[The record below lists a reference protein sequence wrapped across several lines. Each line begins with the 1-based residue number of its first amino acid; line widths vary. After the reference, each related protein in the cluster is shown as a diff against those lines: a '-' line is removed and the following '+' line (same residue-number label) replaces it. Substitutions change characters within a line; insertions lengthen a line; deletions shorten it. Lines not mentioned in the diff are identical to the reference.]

1 MERDSGDCFC
11 QDNGIILPIPFEAA
25 NVMMNVQSVERTFID
40 KIFAVCDYV
49 ILNKIERNSRHLYDL
64 CQLLNRVELNEQLD
78 VLIDIVRDD
87 RMNFKNNPSA
97 QLEYNIP
104 SLIRDIIKNRYYE
117 SDYKNITKKLLYENM
132 SYDYVIEH
140 GLALIAKIDIFEYK
154 K

>member
-1 MERDSGDCFC
+1 
-11 QDNGIILPIPFEAA
+11 
-25 NVMMNVQSVERTFID
+25 
-40 KIFAVCDYV
+40 
-49 ILNKIERNSRHLYDL
+49 
-64 CQLLNRVELNEQLD
+64 
-78 VLIDIVRDD
+78 
-87 RMNFKNNPSA
+87 MNFKNNPSA

>member
-1 MERDSGDCFC
+1 
-11 QDNGIILPIPFEAA
+11 
-25 NVMMNVQSVERTFID
+25 MNVQSIERTFID
-40 KIFAVCDYV
+40 KIFGVCDYV
-49 ILNKIERNSRHLYDL
+49 ILNKIERNSRHLYDI

>member
-1 MERDSGDCFC
+1 
-11 QDNGIILPIPFEAA
+11 
-25 NVMMNVQSVERTFID
+25 MMNVQSLERTFID

-49 ILNKIERNSRHLYDL
+49 ILNKIERNSRHLYDI

-154 K
+154 NKA

>member
-1 MERDSGDCFC
+1 
-11 QDNGIILPIPFEAA
+11 
-25 NVMMNVQSVERTFID
+25 MMNVQSLERTFID

-49 ILNKIERNSRHLYDL
+49 ILNKIERNSRHLYDI